1 MKRGVLSLVSK
12 KLYLAFSW
20 QKMIS
25 LTHLS
30 RLSRLG
36 MTIVMIVLLAVG
48 TLAGAETAR
57 PAKTAGAAAGGQ
69 QKWNETVAA
78 AKKEG
83 KVTVYGELGP
93 AARTGLSKAFKN
105 RYGIEFEAVTGNDLE
120 VVTKYIQETRNGV
133 YLADVIFGGSPT
145 LLNTLKSSVT
155 LAPVSPNLILPE
167 VKDPKAWPD
176 GKIPF
181 MDKDQLIVSSTL
193 GRNMFA
199 IMNTDMVKEDEIA
212 SLQDFLNPKWKGQIA
227 MFDPTVGGSTSAWF
241 SLILTKVYGP
251 VEGERYL
258 RQLAQQEPIVIRD
271 KRLPVEWVAKGK
283 YPLHIGPN
291 MQASVDFK
299 KQGSPITGTKEKEG
313 YLLHPSSSN
322 FTLASKAPHPNAA
335 TVLVNWLM
343 TAEAGAILSQAWGAP
358 ASRLDVPAVGLD
370 PMRLGL
376 PGIKMYISDEEQVLQ
391 DPKTQEV
398 CRRIFPKK

>member
-1 MKRGVLSLVSK
+1 MKREGLS
-12 KLYLAFSW
+12 
-20 QKMIS
+20 
-25 LTHLS
+25 
-30 RLSRLG
+30 LG
-36 MTIVMIVLLAVG
+36 MTIIMIVVLVAG
-48 TLAGAETAR
+48 TLTGAETAW
-57 PAKTAGAAAGGQ
+57 AAAKAKGSRAAGWQ
-69 QKWNETVAA
+69 QKWNETLAA

-105 RYGIEFEAVTGNDLE
+105 RYGIEFEAVTGHDLE
-120 VVTKYIQETRNGV
+120 VITKYIQETRNGV
-133 YLADVIFGGSPT
+133 YLADVVFGGSPT
-145 LLNTLKSSVT
+145 LLNILKSSVT
-155 LAPVSPNLILPE
+155 LAPLNPNLILPE

-199 IMNTDMVKEDEIA
+199 IINTDMVKEGEIS
-212 SLQDFLNPKWKGQIA
+212 SLQDYLNPKWKGQIA

-251 VEGERYL
+251 VEGEKYL
-258 RQLAQQEPIVIRD
+258 RQLARQEPIITRD

-283 YPLHIGPN
+283 YPIHIGPN

-299 KQGSPITGTKEKEG
+299 KSGSPITGTKEKEG

-322 FTLASKAPHPNAA
+322 FTMASKAPHPNAA
-335 TVLVNWLM
+335 TVLMNWLL

-376 PGIKMYISDEEQVLQ
+376 PGIKMYISDEEQVRQ

-398 CRRIFPKK
+398 CKRIFAKK